1 MVPWIQALITGALVG
16 GIYALLA
23 TGLTLSWGLLRT
35 INLAH
40 FSLVLLA
47 AYATHTLSTAGWDPL
62 ATVLL
67 TMPVFFGLGVL
78 MQYVT
83 ERLRLDEFTTL
94 IISFGLFLIFEHGM
108 KLVWSAD
115 FRRLP
120 LDVNPYFMMAWQVG
134 PFTFPVL
141 QVVGCA
147 VAMAVSFG
155 VHHLLFR
162 TTLGAAVRAAAQDPA
177 VAAAFGIHF
186 GKIARLLS
194 GVAIATAAAA
204 GWLLGLLY
212 VIFPAAAEQW
222 IGVTFAIVILGG
234 LGNPLGTLAA
244 GMIVG
249 VAEALTST
257 LGDPSTARLVSL
269 VILTAALLFRPQ
281 GLFRPA
287 VTEVKR

>member
-1 MVPWIQALITGALVG
+1 MVTWIQALISGALVG
-16 GIYALLA
+16 GMYALLA

-47 AYATHTLSTAGWDPL
+47 AYATHTLSMAGLDPL
-62 ATVLL
+62 TTILFSA
-67 TMPVFFGLGVL
+67 PVFFGLGVL
-78 MQYVT
+78 MQYLRD
-83 ERLRLDEFTTL
+83 RLALDEFTTL
-94 IISFGLFLIFEHGM
+94 IVSFGLFLIFEHGM

-120 LDVNPYFMMAWQVG
+120 LEVNPYFTMAWNLG
-134 PFTFPVL
+134 PFTLPVL
-141 QVVGCA
+141 QLVGF
-147 VAMAVSFG
+147 AVSVG
-155 VHHLLFR
+155 VSVAIHHLLFR
-162 TTLGAAVRAAAQDPA
+162 TTLGAALRAAAQDLA
-177 VAAAFGIHF
+177 VATAFGVDA
-186 GKIARLLS
+186 GTIARLLS
-194 GVAIATAAAA
+194 GVATATAACG

-249 VAEALTST
+249 TAEALTAT
-257 LGDPSTARLVSL
+257 VGDPSTARLVSL

-287 VTEVKR
+287 VMEVKR